1 VFVVQNNPAKKM
13 FEKTEAVS
21 SRRVTV
27 LSRDDSLLAQPSHL
41 FVGKYHQIQ
50 EIMMSEKL
58 NQLKEILGEV
68 SDLNHAASVLEWDQQ
83 VNMPQ
88 GGGEA
93 RGQHLATLGR
103 ISHEK
108 STSDEVGK
116 LLESLKQE
124 FAGVDSDDAALV
136 RVAARN
142 YDKTTRVPAEF
153 VAEQA
158 LVTTAAFEAWAEAKG
173 KSDFS
178 IFQPHLEKVMDLVRK
193 YASYFPPAERPY
205 DVLLDNF
212 EPGMKTSD
220 VKVIFDA
227 LRPQQ
232 VKLIKDLRAARQV
245 KDNFLRKKYSEK
257 KVWEFNQT
265 IIANFGYDFSR
276 GRQDKAAHPFETSFS
291 VNDVRI
297 TNRYEPENPL
307 ATLFSGMHEAG
318 HAMYEQGIN
327 PAYERTPL
335 ANGVSSA
342 VHESQ
347 SRMWEN
353 LVGRSLPFWEH
364 FFPELKKIFPSQ
376 LDGVSAKSF
385 YKAINKVEP
394 SLIRVNAD
402 EATYNLHIM
411 LRLELEIAMLEG
423 SVAIKDL
430 PEIWNAK
437 MQEYV
442 GITPPDDARGVLQDI
457 HWSAGLFGYFPT
469 YALGNLV
476 SAQLWEKINEDI
488 RDLDD
493 QIRKGKFD
501 ALLAWLREKVLVHGH
516 KYDPQDLIQKVTGS
530 KIDSAA
536 YVRYLTKKYSDIYG
550 L

>member
-1 VFVVQNNPAKKM
+1 
-13 FEKTEAVS
+13 
-21 SRRVTV
+21 
-27 LSRDDSLLAQPSHL
+27 
-41 FVGKYHQIQ
+41 
-50 EIMMSEKL
+50 MSEKL

-68 SDLNHAASVLEWDQQ
+68 SDLNHAASVLSWDQQ
-83 VNMPQ
+83 VNMPP

-93 RGQHLATLGR
+93 RGQQLATLGKL
-103 ISHEK
+103 SHEK
-108 STSDEVGK
+108 STSDKVGK
-116 LLESLKQE
+116 LLDDLKQE
-124 FAGVDSDDAALV
+124 FAGSDSDDAALV

-142 YDKTTRVPAEF
+142 FDKTMRVPSEF
-153 VAEQA
+153 VSEQA
-158 LVTTAAFEAWAEAKG
+158 VVTTAAFEAWVEAKK

-178 IFQPHLEKVMDLVRK
+178 IFHPHLEKVFDLARK
-193 YASYFPPAERPY
+193 YVSFFPPSDHPY
-205 DVLLDNF
+205 DVLLDDY
-212 EPGMKTSD
+212 EPGMKTAD
-220 VKVIFDA
+220 VQGIFDK

-232 VKLIKDLRAARQV
+232 VKLIRNIKSAKQV
-245 KDNFLRKKYSEK
+245 KADFLHKKYAEK
-257 KVWEFNQT
+257 KVWDFSAA
-265 IIANFGYDFSR
+265 IASKFGYDFTR

-297 TNRYEPENPL
+297 TNRYEPDNPL

-318 HAMYEQGIN
+318 HAMYEQGVN

-364 FFPELKKIFPSQ
+364 FFPELKKAFPTQ
-376 LDGVSAKSF
+376 LDGISAKTF

-394 SLIRVNAD
+394 TFIRVNAD

-411 LRLELEIAMLEG
+411 LRLELEIAMIEG
-423 SVAIKDL
+423 KIAIKDL
-430 PEIWNAK
+430 PEIWNTK
-437 MQEYV
+437 MQEYL
-442 GITPPDDARGVLQDI
+442 GITPPDDAHGVLQDI
-457 HWSAGLFGYFPT
+457 HWSAGLIGYFPT

-476 SAQLWEKINEDI
+476 SAQLWEKINKDI
-488 RDLDD
+488 RDLDQ
-493 QIRKGKFD
+493 QIHNGKFD
-501 ALLAWLREKVLVHGH
+501 ALLAWLRKNIHVHGH
-516 KYDPQDLIQKVTGS
+516 KYDPQDLVKKVAGS
-530 KIDSAA
+530 KIDPSA